1 MQSKVIKNLKI
12 TTLYVAYSNDF
23 HLNLEK
29 TIHYG
34 YLCVMQIDQNA
45 DNWRNC
51 FKLLDHNNIEVPDK
65 FNYPF
70 CYDPQPIAI
79 NAAQELQVYI
89 SHFLESQHLFGSDT
103 EDGIGKMFGVLVVR
117 DNNGQLGYLSAFSG
131 KLGNSNHY
139 PGFVPP
145 VFDLMDVD
153 GFYKKEE
160 AETNI
165 INRQIEMLESN
176 EDYVEALKMVDQK
189 KAEAAAAL
197 SKLKSE
203 IKEAKALRKEKRLKV
218 SQALAPSE
226 LDAFN
231 ESLNQESIVW
241 HYKLKELNKY
251 WKRRLEELA
260 EVLAGFQKEID
271 ELKIARRVKSSAL
284 QHKLFKQYTFL
295 NQYGVTK
302 SLMDI
307 FEITDEIT
315 PPSGAGECA
324 APKLLH
330 FAFTHG
336 LQPITMAEFW
346 WGKSPSSEI
355 RKHGYFY
362 PACNG
367 KCKPILSHMLEG
379 IEMDANPMLTNPA
392 LGKDLP
398 IVFED
403 EYLLIVNKPAEF
415 LSVPGKKIVDS
426 VYSRMKSLY
435 PEATGPLIV
444 HRLDMSTSGLIL
456 IAKTKQIHQHL
467 QSQFIK
473 RRIKK
478 RYVAILDGKWEG
490 TELKGEIMLPLR
502 VDLDDRPRQLVCY
515 EYGKPAHTK
524 WEIISRNDNETRV
537 HFYPVSGRT
546 HQLRVHASHP
556 LGLNKPI
563 KGDDLYGTR
572 DERLFLHAEML
583 EFVHPITRETIIVEA
598 MAEF

>member
-1 MQSKVIKNLKI
+1 
-12 TTLYVAYSNDF
+12 
-23 HLNLEK
+23 
-29 TIHYG
+29 
-34 YLCVMQIDQNA
+34 MQIDQNT

-117 DNNGQLGYLSAFSG
+117 DSNGQLGYLSAFSG

-176 EDYVEALKMVDQK
+176 EEYVEALKMVDQK
-189 KAEAAAAL
+189 KNEAAAAL
-197 SKLKSE
+197 YKLKSE

-218 SQALAPSE
+218 PQALAPSE
-226 LDAFN
+226 LEALN

-260 EVLAGFQKEID
+260 EELAVFQKEID
-271 ELKIARRVKSSAL
+271 ALKIARRVKSSAL

-330 FAFTHG
+330 FAFMNG

-367 KCKPILSHMLEG
+367 KCKPILAHMLEG
-379 IEMDANPMLTNPA
+379 VEMDENPMLTNPA

-426 VYSRMKSLY
+426 VYTRMKSLY

-478 RYVAILDGKWEG
+478 RYVAILDGRYEG
-490 TELKGEIMLPLR
+490 SELKGEIMLPLR

-524 WEIISRNDNETRV
+524 WEIISNHENETRV
-537 HFYPVSGRT
+537 HFFPVSGRT

-556 LGLNKPI
+556 FGLNKPI

-583 EFVHPITRETIIVEA
+583 EFVHPVTRETVIVEA
-598 MAEF
+598 KAEF